1 MYHLHWQMLCDNACD
16 NAATAMQIVLALATL
31 GVATKIET
39 ILSVLL
45 RPRWPRQVT
54 RNCRCR
60 QRHRANFRQWKH
72 GVKVFIEL
80 TTEIGLQLM
89 TGSQKS
95 SSA

>member
-1 MYHLHWQMLCDNACD
+1 MP
-16 NAATAMQIVLALATL
+16 ATATQIVFALATL
-31 GVATKIET
+31 GVATKMET
-39 ILSVLL
+39 ILSVSLH
-45 RPRWPRQVT
+45 PRWPRQAS
-54 RNCRCR
+54 RDCRCR

-89 TGSQKS
+89 TASRKS